1 MTKKIE
7 RRIVD
12 ANIQVRRSP
21 DGTSVGVRGYAA
33 VFDSVAHGEVIRAG
47 AFNRTIAQKDNIRL
61 LVNHEGVPL
70 ASTRAGTLTVGVD
83 GHGEWF
89 EAPELD
95 MSNPDVQRLVSA
107 LDRGDIYQ
115 CSFAGYFTDVANED
129 GVANVREVKQVD
141 VSIVTY
147 PWYEDTDAGFLD
159 GGRAVD
165 QTLVAMRS
173 LAPEQR
179 DEVLALLRE
188 ENTDGTDPAPND
200 SDPGE
205 ADGGSEPRSDEA
217 PQGDMDT
224 DTAGEPRTAG
234 MSLIEAR
241 ALLGIPAA

>member
-1 MTKKIE
+1 MNKKLE

-12 ANIQVRRSP
+12 ANIQVRRAP

-33 VFDSVAHGEVIRAG
+33 VFNSVAHGEVIRSG
-47 AFNRTIAQKDNIRL
+47 AFNRTIAQQDNIRL

-70 ASTRAGTLTVGVD
+70 ASTRAATLTVGVD
-83 GHGEWF
+83 DHGEWF

-115 CSFAGYFTDVANED
+115 CSFAGYFTDVVSSD
-129 GVANVREVKQVD
+129 GVDEVREVKQVD

-147 PWYEDTDAGFLD
+147 PWYEETDAGLLD
-159 GGRAVD
+159 SGRAVD

-179 DEVLALLRE
+179 DEVIALLRE
-188 ENTDGTDPAPND
+188 ETPDGTDEADND
-200 SDPGE
+200 LDAE
-205 ADGGSEPRSDEA
+205 ADGGSEPRSEDVAES
-217 PQGDMDT
+217 DDDT
-224 DTAGEPRTAG
+224 TAENTRAVPL
-234 MSLIEAR
+234 SLIEAR
-241 ALLGIPAA
+241 ALLGLPAA